1 MDNINRVVAYNVK
14 SLREKYAYSFDKMA
28 EVTGISK
35 AMLCQIEK
43 AETNP
48 SINTL
53 YKISNSLKVSLS
65 SLISVNIQDVILS
78 KHENATVVSDESD
91 KMHLHIM
98 FPYSEEQ
105 RFEIFYGEIEQN
117 GVIVSE
123 PHPLGTRENLTVFSG
138 ELIIKIKN
146 EEYMVRSKDSI
157 SFKADS
163 VHTYINI
170 GSETVS
176 FSNTISYA

>member
-1 MDNINRVVAYNVK
+1 MDNINKVVAYNVK

-65 SLISVNIQDVILS
+65 SLISVNIQDVLLS
-78 KHENATVVSDESD
+78 KYENATVVSDESA

-105 RFEIFYGEIEQN
+105 KIEIFYGEIEKN
-117 GVIVSE
+117 GVIISE
-123 PHPLGTRENLTVFSG
+123 PHPLGTRENITVFSG

-146 EEYMVRSKDSI
+146 KEYMVRSKDSI
-157 SFKADS
+157 SFKADI
-163 VHTYINI
+163 VHTYSNV
-170 GSETVS
+170 GTETVS

>member
-1 MDNINRVVAYNVK
+1 MEEINKVVAYNVK
-14 SLREKYAYSFDKMA
+14 SLREKYAYSFEKMA

-65 SLISVNIQDVILS
+65 SLISVNSQDVILS
-78 KHENATVVSDESD
+78 KYQNATVISDESE

-98 FPYSEEQ
+98 FPYNEDQ
-105 RFEIFYGEIEQN
+105 RLEIFYGEIEQN

-138 ELIIKIKN
+138 ELIIKIKD
-146 EEYMVRSKDSI
+146 EEYMVKSKDSI
-157 SFKADS
+157 SFKADMI
-163 VHTYINI
+163 HTYINL

-176 FSNTISYA
+176 FSNTISYV